1 MEPTTEG
8 HYKQRSPN
16 VFVTREW
23 IGGRQFS
30 TDGSEGSRR
39 VVQVVCTRW
48 GAVGTSS

>member
-8 HYKQRSPN
+8 HHEQQSPN

-30 TDGSEGSRR
+30 TDGTEGGRT
-39 VVQVVCTRW
+39 VVQVACMRW